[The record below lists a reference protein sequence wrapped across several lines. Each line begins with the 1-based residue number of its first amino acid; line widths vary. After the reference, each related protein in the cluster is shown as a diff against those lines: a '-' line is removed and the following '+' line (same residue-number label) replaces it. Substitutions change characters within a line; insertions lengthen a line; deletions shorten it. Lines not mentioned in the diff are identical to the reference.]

1 MNNTDKENSLPVL
14 TPREEEVFQLLLRG
28 MTAKEMAG
36 QLYISTSGVNYFVK
50 RIYKKLGVRSK
61 SELILRYY
69 DFHKDKASENVP
81 P

>member
-36 QLYISTSGVNYFVK
+36 RLYISTSGSIILLKEYT
-50 RIYKKLGVRSK
+50 RSWR
-61 SELILRYY
+61 SEVSL
-69 DFHKDKASENVP
+69 S
-81 P
+81 